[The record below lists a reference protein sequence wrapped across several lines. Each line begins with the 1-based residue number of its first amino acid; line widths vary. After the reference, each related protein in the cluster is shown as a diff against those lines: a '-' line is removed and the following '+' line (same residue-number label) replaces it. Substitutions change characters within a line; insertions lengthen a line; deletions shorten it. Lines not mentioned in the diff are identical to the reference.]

1 MKFKKITAFAVSAML
16 VLSGVAFA
24 ENEKKVSGTPIASDT
39 ASSDTLFA
47 ADGQINVIV
56 DGENLIFDQPPIME
70 SDRVLVPFRAIFEA
84 LGCSVDYY
92 NYDGVESVNASMGS
106 KSLYLTIGST
116 EILVSGETKTTD
128 VAPKIVNDRTLVPI
142 RVVSESFGASVEWDD
157 KTNTVN
163 IASKQG
169 FYKIKREKS
178 TDEYVDENG
187 VKLIDIACYYPV
199 IENADNDE
207 FIASINEDVKNSV
220 AEFVNEVKGK
230 EIIDGAKEYYSYANK
245 GDMPTF
251 SPYTFEFDYDINLNT
266 EDYFSMTAVLY
277 YNLHGAHPM
286 TSMTSVSYD
295 MKAKK
300 EFALTDI
307 WNVDAEGAKKEIIDA
322 FNAEIDKNPTMYFE
336 DAKKTVEENTQRA
349 EFYLDENGVNMYFQL
364 YEIAPYAAGYPM
376 CLIPL
381 EGNEDLYKITLKK

>member
-1 MKFKKITAFAVSAML
+1 M
-16 VLSGVAFA
+16 
-24 ENEKKVSGTPIASDT
+24 
-39 ASSDTLFA
+39 
-47 ADGQINVIV
+47 
-56 DGENLIFDQPPIME
+56 
-70 SDRVLVPFRAIFEA
+70 
-84 LGCSVDYY
+84 
-92 NYDGVESVNASMGS
+92 
-106 KSLYLTIGST
+106 
-116 EILVSGETKTTD
+116 
-128 VAPKIVNDRTLVPI
+128 PI

-169 FYKIKREKS
+169 FYKIKREKA

-187 VKLIDIACYYPV
+187 VKLIDITCYYPV

-207 FIASINEDVKNSV
+207 FIASINDDVKRSV
-220 AEFVNEVKGK
+220 EEFVSEVKAE
-230 EIIDGAKEYYSYANK
+230 EIIAGAKEYYSYAK
-245 GDMPTF
+245 EGDMPTF
-251 SPYTFEFDYDINLNT
+251 SPYTFEFDYDINLNI

-286 TSMTSVSYD
+286 TSMASVSYD

-300 EFALTDI
+300 ELALTDI

-322 FNAEIDKNPTMYFE
+322 FGAQIDENPTMYFE

-349 EFYLDENGVNMYFQL
+349 EFYLDDNGVNLYFQL
-364 YEIAPYAAGYPM
+364 YEIAPYAAGYPN
-376 CLIPL
+376 CLIPF

>member
-16 VLSGVAFA
+16 VLSSAAFA
-24 ENEKKVSGTPIASDT
+24 EEEKKVSGTPIASDT

-230 EIIDGAKEYYSYANK
+230 EIIDGAKEYYSYANE

-364 YEIAPYAAGYPM
+364 YEIAPYAAGYPK
-376 CLIPL
+376 CLIPF